1 MDYTL
6 LRIKSYRDEKNQDD
20 ILGEYSRR
28 VSDDPT
34 EGSIEI
40 MAPRKYHGRKMMG
53 RRIRAATIEFYSK
66 HGFNLTKTSTNENK
80 GELHFERKINFLEKY
95 LISIER
101 QGIHFYIHIIKEQKF
116 PY

>member
-66 HGFNLTKTSTNENK
+66 HGFNLTKASTR
-80 GELHFERKINFLEKY
+80 ELHFEREINFLEKY

-101 QGIHFYIHIIKEQKF
+101 QGRFFYIHISRN
-116 PY
+116 